1 MRTKRTRVRT
11 KAGTPHDTTEKA
23 NKSAG
28 SEGHTKLEKRPEDSL
43 GRAAED
49 DAGTM
54 ILLDTNVIIDA
65 HYGVGDHRVR
75 AMNLISSAV
84 INNGA
89 AINCVTLA
97 ELYAGPKRG
106 EDIEE
111 DMRRAGVAIFDVP
124 VAAAAICGRAYRR
137 YRLARRRSGGG
148 EAPSV
153 PLPDF
158 FIGAHA
164 ELMRWKLATRDVERY
179 RIYFPAVELVEPASA
194 SRFSN

>member
-11 KAGTPHDTTEKA
+11 KTSAPRCTAEET
-23 NKSAG
+23 NKG
-28 SEGHTKLEKRPEDSL
+28 RGFEGDTKLEECPEHSL
-43 GRAAED
+43 GGPGED
-49 DAGTM
+49 HAGTM

-75 AMNLISSAV
+75 AMNLISCAV
-84 INNGA
+84 IDNVA

-111 DMRRAGVAIFDVP
+111 DMRGAGVAIFDLP

-148 EAPSV
+148 EALSV

-164 ELMRWKLATRDVERY
+164 ELMHWRLATRDIERY
-179 RIYFPAVELVEPASA
+179 RLYFPAIELIEPAAIS
-194 SRFSN
+194 